1 MPLLDL
7 KTDLKS
13 LRFGN
18 DRQGGGSSG
27 LPYIQTSLPE
37 QASQLELISQQ
48 SAKFSNDFPIRGG
61 GKSAATIAT
70 DLIRVTKF
78 LADTGRGPFFIA
90 KQVGLQLSNP
100 RTEVGS
106 VLGNTPYT
114 QVYVP
119 TNTLAQIGVQGTG
132 IHWDRPGI
140 SPNTPDQLKYA
151 YVVGQQVVTN
161 NPNTNRL
168 LALYGNKIN
177 PGGFTIDPTLNKK
190 LGIDEQS
197 QLNLFNYSNG
207 PESFYGLGRTIIP
220 RFETTTPT
228 SASILQN
235 PFVYGT
241 RPNPTLDYRRY
252 ITASDV
258 YMTQSGD
265 VFGLGYVQAQGSFY
279 LNNIGQQSDIIVN
292 NFTTNRYPTNFT
304 LITGSKPVFDYSKY
318 IAAQKVFVSESRV
331 QVISGIEANGQT
343 FAAVL
348 QQSFVSRSNF
358 ETTPFPTTF
367 SGSYVRPQPTLR
379 TNINGQNAFKLY
391 TTYGSNSPLL
401 ESNSKAILES
411 ANDPNFSSPAGYTFT
426 YSLIKS
432 RANESRNNRGQIPQD
447 FRKILIDNRIGD
459 KSLYSYDYKSPSI
472 NMQGRIGLADSG
484 LTTFDRS
491 FITSTNSATQDK
503 VTMTP
508 LDTQLIPGQGTARD
522 LVKFSIEGVDNNNP
536 VNTTKIHL
544 RAYVKGFSDNH
555 TANWQGFQYTGRGD
569 TFYTYQGFNREVGL
583 SFSLPALSRP
593 EMQRI
598 YQKANYLA
606 SLCYPDYNSSGLM
619 RGNIVLLT
627 FGDYLYRVPGLLKN
641 VNITIPDEAS
651 WEIAMT
657 EPERGADTDM
667 FELPQLLEISLAFTP
682 IMSILPRRGAG
693 VPLITPAR
701 KDNKFL
707 APVAAIK

>member
-13 LRFGN
+13 LKFGN

-48 SAKFSNDFPIRGG
+48 SAKFSYDFPIRGG

-70 DLIRVTKF
+70 DLIRITKF
-78 LADTGRGPFFIA
+78 LADPGRGPFFVA

-100 RTEVGS
+100 RTEVGA

-114 QVYVP
+114 QVYLP

-140 SPNTPDQLKYA
+140 SPDTPDQLKYA
-151 YVVGQQVVTN
+151 FVVGQQVVTN
-161 NPNTNRL
+161 NPNSNRL
-168 LALYGNKIN
+168 LALYGTKVN
-177 PGGFTIDPTLNKK
+177 PGGFNIDPALNKK

-207 PESFYGLGRTIIP
+207 PESFYGLGKTIIP
-220 RFETTTPT
+220 RFETTTPS

-235 PFVYGT
+235 PFLYGT

-252 ITASDV
+252 ITASNA

-265 VFGLGYVQAQGSFY
+265 VFGLGYVQAQGSYY
-279 LNNIGQQSDIIVN
+279 LNNIGQQADVVVN
-292 NFTTNRYPTNFT
+292 NFSNNPRPVDFR
-304 LITGSKPVFDYSKY
+304 LITGSKPVFNFSRYT
-318 IAAQKVFVSESRV
+318 AAQDIFVSESRI
-331 QVISGIEANGQT
+331 QVVSGIEANGQN
-343 FAAVL
+343 FLAAR
-348 QQSFVSRSNF
+348 QQFEVSKSNF
-358 ETTPFPTTF
+358 ETTPFPVVF
-367 SGSYVRPQPTLR
+367 SGSYVRAQPVLR
-379 TNINGQNAFKLY
+379 TNTSGQTAFKLY
-391 TTYGSNSPLL
+391 NSYQADSPLL
-401 ESNSKAILES
+401 ESNSKAILEQGS
-411 ANDPNFSSPAGYTFT
+411 DPNFSSPAGYTFT

-432 RANESRNNRGQIPQD
+432 RGNDSRNNRGQIPQD

-472 NMQGRIGLADSG
+472 NMQGRVGLADSG

-508 LDTQLIPGQGTARD
+508 LDTQFIPGQGTARD
-522 LVKFSIEGVDNNNP
+522 LVKFTVEGVSNENP

-593 EMQRI
+593 EMKRI

-619 RGNIVLLT
+619 RGNIILLT
-627 FGDYLYRVPGLLKN
+627 FGDYLYRVPGLLKS

-657 EPERGADTDM
+657 EPERGADTDVY
-667 FELPQLLEISLAFTP
+667 ELPQLLEINLAFTP

-693 VPLITPAR
+693 VPLITRAS
-701 KDNKFL
+701 KDNNFL
-707 APVAAIK
+707 APVANIK